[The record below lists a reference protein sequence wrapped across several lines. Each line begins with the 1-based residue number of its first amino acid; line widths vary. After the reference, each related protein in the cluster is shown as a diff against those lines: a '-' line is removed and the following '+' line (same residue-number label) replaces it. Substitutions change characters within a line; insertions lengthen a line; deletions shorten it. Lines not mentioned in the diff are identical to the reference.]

1 MVFVPLGGRA
11 IAGPLS
17 LSVNVDKL
25 PLSLFVFPNP
35 FSLRRQMPGLL
46 E

>member
-1 MVFVPLGGRA
+1 M
-11 IAGPLS
+11 AGPAS
-17 LSVNVDKL
+17 LGVNVDRL

-46 E
+46 EWDFH